1 MIDLDPVI
9 PPQRNDQDV
18 PTLGVEEEFLVV
30 DPATGAPL
38 PVAVDVVGTARQLG
52 VELQHE
58 LTAAQV
64 EANTPVCHTMREVG
78 AQLRAA
84 RAVAA
89 AAALQA
95 GGQLL
100 PVGVPLTGPLRQQVT
115 DADRYRRMVEEFGL
129 LAVEHGVCGCHVH
142 VEVPDRETA
151 VQVGN
156 HLRPWLPVLL
166 ALNANSPIYDGIDT
180 GYASWR
186 SVLCARWPCWGAP
199 PYFRSAEEY
208 DATTAMLIDSGVA
221 LDPGMIYW
229 DVRPSAH
236 LPTVE
241 VRVSDVPATVDGTVL
256 LAVLVRGLVM
266 TAVRA
271 VRRGVPAPPVTAE
284 ALRAAYWRAA
294 HDGVTG
300 TGLDVL
306 TGRRVPAVELL
317 NQLLRHV
324 RPVLADTGELRATRT
339 LLTRLLR
346 HGNGAVL
353 QRAAFGIKGSLA
365 DVVSTLARHALHDH
379 APGTAA

>member
-9 PPQRNDQDV
+9 PPQRNDQDA

-38 PVAVDVVGTARQLG
+38 PAAAAVVGAAGQMG
-52 VELQHE
+52 VELHYE
-58 LTAAQV
+58 LTTAQV
-64 EANTPVCHTMREVG
+64 EVNTPVCHDMREVG

-89 AAALQA
+89 AAALQN

-142 VEVPDRETA
+142 VGVPDRETA

-166 ALNANSPIYDGIDT
+166 ALSANSPIYDGVDT

-199 PYFRSAEEY
+199 PYFRSLDEY
-208 DATTAMLIDSGVA
+208 AATTAMLIDSGVA
-221 LDPGMIYW
+221 LDAGMIYW
-229 DVRPSAH
+229 DVRPSWH

-256 LAVLVRGLVM
+256 LAVLVRGLVT

-271 VRRGVPAPPVTAE
+271 VRAGVPAPLVGAE

-294 HDGVTG
+294 RDGVTG
-300 TGLDVL
+300 SALDVVS
-306 TGRRVPAVELL
+306 GRLVPATEML

-339 LLTRLLR
+339 LLTRVLR
-346 HGNGAVL
+346 NGNGAVL
-353 QRAAFGIKGSLA
+353 QRAAFGVRGSLL
-365 DVVSTLARHALHDH
+365 DVVSTLARHALQDR
-379 APGTAA
+379 APDTAA